1 MTSAINTT
9 TINTA
14 YPIAGADND
23 TQGFRDNF
31 TNIVGGLATAAS
43 EITALQANAV
53 LKANLSSNATVAN
66 NLAGSSIYNGTF
78 SQFYGSAYINTI
90 SSGTFNIDL
99 SSGPVQFLT
108 MTTDVAYTFTN
119 WPVSGQMGLVRI
131 ILASDGAVQRTA
143 TFATANGGTIKY
155 GNGGLTTNGFSSP
168 FTTPR
173 TVVRTTVGTAAAA
186 QAVLTFNDIMDIQ
199 PGNTVSGGGGAILAG
214 TTVLSTNI
222 NTNTVTL
229 SASLQSQ
236 ISGSTSMTFAYSG
249 PRVLEAFSV
258 NGGATVYIYQLADF

>member
-14 YPIAGADND
+14 YPVAGADND

-31 TNIVGGLATAAS
+31 TNIVGGLSTAAS
-43 EITALQANAV
+43 EISVLQSNAV
-53 LKANLSSNATVAN
+53 LKANLTTNGTVAN

-90 SSGTFNIDL
+90 SASTFNIDL
-99 SSGPVQFLT
+99 TSGPVQFLT

-119 WPVSGQMGLVRI
+119 WPASGQMGVVRV
-131 ILASDGAVQRTA
+131 ILASDGTSQRTA
-143 TFATANGGTIKY
+143 TFASANGGTIKY

-173 TVVRTTVGTAAAA
+173 TVTRTTVGTAAAA
-186 QAVLTFNDIMDIQ
+186 QAVLTFNDIMDII
-199 PGNTVSGGGGAILAG
+199 PGNTVSGGSAIQAG
-214 TTVLSTNI
+214 TTVQSVNI
-222 NTNTVTL
+222 NNNTVAL
-229 SASLQSQ
+229 SNVLLSQ
-236 ISGSTSMTFAYSG
+236 ISGSTSITFSYTG
-249 PRVLEAFSV
+249 PRVIEAFTV
-258 NGGATVYIYQLADF
+258 NGGSTVYLYQIADF